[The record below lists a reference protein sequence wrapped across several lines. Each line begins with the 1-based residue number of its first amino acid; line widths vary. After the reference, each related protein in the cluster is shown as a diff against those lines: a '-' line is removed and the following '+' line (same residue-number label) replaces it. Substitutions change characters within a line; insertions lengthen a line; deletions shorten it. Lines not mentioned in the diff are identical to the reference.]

1 MRRAGVPPIRRDVEQ
16 EHSALTHI
24 TTSDSPSPGERTGL
38 LVVLNRDLF
47 FGVSIGNT
55 LRALGYAVAFVQT
68 TEALVDHLRGPEP
81 VALGIIDMSAGV
93 EWDRIRSA
101 RDAGLATPLL
111 AFGSHLD
118 VEGRRAAKAAGVTR
132 VVSNGD
138 FHRDMVHLVRR
149 YAVSPAPAPSGERDP
164 AATQPMNPSSDTQSV
179 E

>member
-1 MRRAGVPPIRRDVEQ
+1 MNDNNAFDPPPPP
-16 EHSALTHI
+16 EH
-24 TTSDSPSPGERTGL
+24 TGL

-47 FGVSIGNT
+47 FGVRIGNT
-55 LRALGYAVAFVQT
+55 LRALGYTVEFVQT
-68 TEALVDHLRGPEP
+68 TEALVERLRGPES
-81 VALGIIDMSAGV
+81 VTLGIIDMSAGV

-101 RDAGLATPLL
+101 RDAGIATPLL

-149 YAVSPAPAPSGERDP
+149 YAAPPEPAPPGERDP
-164 AATQPMNPSSDTQSV
+164 SVTEPTRPGSGTQSV
-179 E
+179 ERRI

>member
-1 MRRAGVPPIRRDVEQ
+1 MNDF
-16 EHSALTHI
+16 
-24 TTSDSPSPGERTGL
+24 TTPDSPSSPEHTGV

-47 FGVSIGNT
+47 FGVRIGNI
-55 LRALGYAVAFVQT
+55 LRALGYTVEFVQT
-68 TEALVDHLRGPEP
+68 TDALVDRLRGPEP
-81 VALGIIDMSAGV
+81 VVLGIIDMNAGV

-101 RDAGLATPLL
+101 RDASITTPLL

-149 YAVSPAPAPSGERDP
+149 YAVSPAPALSGERDP
-164 AATQPMNPSSDTQSV
+164 SVTEPTISDSDTQSV
-179 E
+179 EQRI